1 MNANPEAFRLL
12 LSLPRPASAEHVRLA
27 FSRSFD
33 RKEHAND
40 EANIG
45 AAWAAAK
52 AKNPG
57 IFDGS
62 KFRLHRAAEAGTDGS
77 VLLELGL
84 TGYREYLGTNR
95 LPAAERGQLEADGRA
110 AHGDAAAHMSNALG
124 CETMLLTADGQVVL
138 LRRST
143 SVATH
148 NGLYNGPSGHPEP
161 SRAAGVDDAADAAA
175 DANEVDAARSAATLA
190 ELFDSVLQETH
201 EETAVPRD
209 KLGAPVL
216 LGVMLDAAGKPDLL
230 FLTRTPLDAAGVRE
244 CYSTGPEEGWES
256 DRLAFWPVA
265 TLPECTLGLTAV
277 TRAAHE
283 CFLRLQPG

>member
-1 MNANPEAFRLL
+1 MTGTSEPFTLL
-12 LSLPRPASAEHVRLA
+12 LTLPRPASADRVRVV

-33 RKEHAND
+33 RKQHAGD

-45 AAWAAAK
+45 AAWAAAT
-52 AKNPG
+52 AKNPR

-62 KFRLHRAAEAGTDGS
+62 KFRLHRATEAGGDGS

-95 LPAAERGQLEADGRA
+95 LPAAERDRLEADGRA

-148 NGLYNGPSGHPEP
+148 TGLYNGPSGHPEP
-161 SRAAGVDDAADAAA
+161 SRAAGVVDATDAAA
-175 DANEVDAARSAATLA
+175 DAAEADAARSAATLA
-190 ELFDSVLQETH
+190 ELYDSVLQETH
-201 EETAVPRD
+201 EETAVPRE
-209 KLGAPVL
+209 KLGAPAL

-244 CYSTGPEEGWES
+244 CYRQGPEEGWES

-265 TLPECTLGLTAV
+265 TLSECTLGLTAV

-283 CFLRLQPG
+283 CYARLQP